1 MEPVAPRAFPPAEAG
16 ALLVVLTALTIGAGT
31 LIGWAAGS
39 LKAGLILGAVL
50 GVPLG
55 IAGVWRRYRSY
66 FS

>member
-1 MEPVAPRAFPPAEAG
+1 MAIGHPTRVLGVAV
-16 ALLVVLTALTIGAGT
+16 ALA

-39 LKAGLILGAVL
+39 LKGGLILGAVL